1 MLNNHLNRG
10 SYIIGITGQIGS
22 GKSLVRRMLE
32 RLGCLSVD
40 ADQLAHQAYRSGAP
54 AYSGVLK
61 AFGRRI
67 LDPFDEVD
75 RRKLAEIVF
84 SDSAELHKLE
94 ALTHPVVT
102 SALQRLA
109 RLSPLPVIAV
119 EAIKLF
125 ESGFSQSCDRIW
137 LVNAPRGLVYD
148 RLQRARGIT
157 TPEIS
162 ARMESQASLS
172 GKEKQANVVINNSGN
187 IQDLWQQVR
196 SEWDSLVHKSPDF
209 QHKAD
214 LVNEITEPFKKN
226 YHIPSMELANKMA
239 DFYANPST
247 LPALSLAAEDLLDLY
262 NPRDFDELKNL
273 CFHLLCARHVWAL
286 PDHDLPANLLL
297 AKFSH
302 FVGTLTAGLGQISS
316 QSEAMLGEILH
327 RIEGF
332 CRLHLVSRLR
342 INALEKIPG
351 IEEFGF
357 QIIEKDETRPPDSKA
372 EYNVYEKQ
380 IMQFVDLFKEQ
391 EK

>member
-1 MLNNHLNRG
+1 
-10 SYIIGITGQIGS
+10 
-22 GKSLVRRMLE
+22 
-32 RLGCLSVD
+32 
-40 ADQLAHQAYRSGAP
+40 
-54 AYSGVLK
+54 
-61 AFGRRI
+61 
-67 LDPFDEVD
+67 
-75 RRKLAEIVF
+75 
-84 SDSAELHKLE
+84 
-94 ALTHPVVT
+94 
-102 SALQRLA
+102 
-109 RLSPLPVIAV
+109 
-119 EAIKLF
+119 
-125 ESGFSQSCDRIW
+125 
-137 LVNAPRGLVYD
+137 
-148 RLQRARGIT
+148 
-157 TPEIS
+157 
-162 ARMESQASLS
+162 
-172 GKEKQANVVINNSGN
+172 
-187 IQDLWQQVR
+187 
-196 SEWDSLVHKSPDF
+196 
-209 QHKAD
+209 
-214 LVNEITEPFKKN
+214 
-226 YHIPSMELANKMA
+226 MELANKMA